1 VDRSHTLGNAFLKI
15 GIENQLAPNFFPL
28 SCFLIPPPRH
38 SPKPAPLSPFLL
50 HHRRPSIIFF
60 ALSFPLSLSQT
71 RLRWGLSCSEN
82 DGDFTQAPA
91 LLTDLAVGL
100 RHRQLGSDIRRL
112 GSLNRVGVLC
122 SLSIWCSCRFSCVY
136 VNLVYIAFG
145 NALTEWVW
153 DEF

>member
-1 VDRSHTLGNAFLKI
+1 MGFQKLGLKTS
-15 GIENQLAPNFFPL
+15 LPPFFPPL
-28 SCFLIPPPRH
+28 LFSYP
-38 SPKPAPLSPFLL
+38 SPAPFSQTSASLSFSSLSPPAI
-50 HHRRPSIIFF
+50 HIFF

-82 DGDFTQAPA
+82 DGNFTQAPA
-91 LLTDLAVGL
+91 LLTDPAVGL
-100 RHRQLGSDIRRL
+100 RHRRL

-136 VNLVYIAFG
+136 VNLVFIAFG